1 MGSGMNLSKLAKLC
15 NVSPSTVSAIFN
27 RHHKKMRISEDT
39 FNRVIAIAKKY
50 ESDPLVAR
58 LLARAQC
65 SNIVGVIVPDLLNYS
80 FSLYLNELEAIF
92 TSNNI
97 QLIIACSHYDEKQEI
112 SVVTGLLEKKVDAL
126 LVFTSHKTSAFY
138 DKIAANIPVVLI
150 DRCFEDSAL
159 PYVITEA
166 TQSSY
171 QFVSK
176 HVPDGSSCFFVGAD
190 LWLSSINDRFLG
202 FSSWAQEHGFD
213 PMSYSFHDDYEG
225 MVGAKLV
232 SQILERYPQQ
242 EHYYL
247 FCSSYIVFLGVLSF
261 IKQQK
266 LSLDKFTLLVFDSI
280 NSLSLID
287 AQVHYL
293 EPNYQAIA
301 RLSFHLV
308 DKLLDGETM
317 ENTHIVIPA
326 VVGEK

>member
-166 TQSSY
+166 QQSSY
-171 QFVSK
+171 KFVSE
-176 HVPDGSSCFFVGAD
+176 HVPDGSSCFFV
-190 LWLSSINDRFLG
+190 
-202 FSSWAQEHGFD
+202 
-213 PMSYSFHDDYEG
+213 
-225 MVGAKLV
+225 
-232 SQILERYPQQ
+232 
-242 EHYYL
+242 
-247 FCSSYIVFLGVLSF
+247 
-261 IKQQK
+261 
-266 LSLDKFTLLVFDSI
+266 
-280 NSLSLID
+280 
-287 AQVHYL
+287 
-293 EPNYQAIA
+293 
-301 RLSFHLV
+301 
-308 DKLLDGETM
+308 
-317 ENTHIVIPA
+317 
-326 VVGEK
+326 

>member
-166 TQSSY
+166 KQSSY
-171 QFVSK
+171 QFLVE
-176 HVPDGSSCFFVGAD
+176 HVPAASSCFFVGAD

-261 IKQQK
+261 IKQHK

-301 RLSFHLV
+301 HSSFHLV

-317 ENTHIVIPA
+317 ENTHILIPA

>member
-1 MGSGMNLSKLAKLC
+1 
-15 NVSPSTVSAIFN
+15 
-27 RHHKKMRISEDT
+27 MRISEDT

-80 FSLYLNELEAIF
+80 FSLYLSELEAIF

-166 TQSSY
+166 KQSSY
-171 QFVSK
+171 QFLVE
-176 HVPDGSSCFFVGAD
+176 HVPAAGE
-190 LWLSSINDRFLG
+190 L
-202 FSSWAQEHGFD
+202 
-213 PMSYSFHDDYEG
+213 
-225 MVGAKLV
+225 
-232 SQILERYPQQ
+232 
-242 EHYYL
+242 
-247 FCSSYIVFLGVLSF
+247 
-261 IKQQK
+261 
-266 LSLDKFTLLVFDSI
+266 LLVRQIYGCPPLMITS
-280 NSLSLID
+280 S
-287 AQVHYL
+287 
-293 EPNYQAIA
+293 
-301 RLSFHLV
+301 
-308 DKLLDGETM
+308 
-317 ENTHIVIPA
+317 
-326 VVGEK
+326 

>member
-166 TQSSY
+166 KQSSY
-171 QFVSK
+171 QFLVE
-176 HVPDGSSCFFVGAD
+176 HVPAASSCFFVGAD

-266 LSLDKFTLLVFDSI
+266 LSFDKFTLLVFDSL
-280 NSLSLID
+280 NSLALID

-308 DKLLDGETM
+308 DKLLDGETL

>member
-166 TQSSY
+166 QQSSY
-171 QFVSK
+171 KFVSE

-213 PMSYSFHDDYEG
+213 PMSYSFHDDYES

-266 LSLDKFTLLVFDSI
+266 LSLDKFTLLVFDSL
-280 NSLSLID
+280 NSLALID
-287 AQVHYL
+287 ARVHYL

-308 DKLLDGETM
+308 DKLLDGETL
-317 ENTHIVIPA
+317 ENTNIVIPA
-326 VVGEK
+326 VLGEK

>member
-166 TQSSY
+166 QQSSY
-171 QFVSK
+171 KFVSE

-213 PMSYSFHDDYEG
+213 PMSYSFHDDYES

-261 IKQQK
+261 IKQHK

-317 ENTHIVIPA
+317 ENTNIVIPA

>member
-126 LVFTSHKTSAFY
+126 LVFTSQKTSAFY

-166 TQSSY
+166 KQSSY
-171 QFVSK
+171 QFLVE
-176 HVPDGSSCFFVGAD
+176 HVPAASSCFFVGAD

-213 PMSYSFHDDYEG
+213 PMSYSFHDDY
-225 MVGAKLV
+225 
-232 SQILERYPQQ
+232 
-242 EHYYL
+242 
-247 FCSSYIVFLGVLSF
+247 
-261 IKQQK
+261 
-266 LSLDKFTLLVFDSI
+266 
-280 NSLSLID
+280 
-287 AQVHYL
+287 
-293 EPNYQAIA
+293 
-301 RLSFHLV
+301 
-308 DKLLDGETM
+308 
-317 ENTHIVIPA
+317 
-326 VVGEK
+326 